1 MTTVELA
8 RMEVRLR
15 QAYDDAAA
23 TFGDDLIPLRM
34 RPVRRPVRM
43 VRALAG
49 NAAAR
54 ASRCASVLAFGWA
67 GGGLQPRYLMVEGVV
82 GQLQARMR

>member
-1 MTTVELA
+1 VTTVEVA
-8 RMEVRLR
+8 RIEDLLR
-15 QAYDDAAA
+15 RAYDDAAE
-23 TFGDDLIPLRM
+23 TFGDELTPLRM

-43 VRALAG
+43 VLVLAG

-54 ASRCASVLAFGWA
+54 ASRRASLLAFGWA
-67 GGGLQPRYLMVEGVV
+67 GGGLQPQYLMAEGVV